1 MPDVPALVAFEQ
13 ALDHEAAAERKAARE
28 AAKLEP
34 ITIVIADQEELRR
47 LHELAKRHRRDTP
60 VAMIRRHLRG
70 WSRTELDAIRI
81 EQRIA

>member
-1 MPDVPALVAFEQ
+1 MSDIPAFVAFEQ
-13 ALDHEAAAERKAARE
+13 GLADEAAAERRAARE

-47 LHELAKRHRRDTP
+47 LHELAKRHKRDTP

-70 WSRTELDAIRI
+70 WSREQLDAIRI
-81 EQRIA
+81 EQHIA

>member
-1 MPDVPALVAFEQ
+1 MPDSVFSRFDEALRQ
-13 ALDHEAAAERKAARE
+13 EAIEERHQQRE

-47 LHELAKRHRRDTP
+47 IHELAARQRGSV
-60 VAMIRRHLRG
+60 VAMLRRHLRG
-70 WSRTELDAIRI
+70 WSREQLDAIRI

>member
-1 MPDVPALVAFEQ
+1 MSESVFSRFDDALRQEGI
-13 ALDHEAAAERKAARE
+13 EERRQARE

-47 LHELAKRHRRDTP
+47 IHELAARQKGS
-60 VAMIRRHLRG
+60 VIAMVRRHLRG
-70 WSRTELDAIRI
+70 WSREQLDAIRR